1 MKRPRVQPNRSA
13 NRTET
18 KWDSALAGW
27 RGVLGSA
34 YVITD
39 RSVLNAAE
47 KTTFATHQ
55 TVPAILR
62 PASREQV
69 QDCLRIATEFRVAVY
84 PVSSGKNWGYGSG
97 VPSQTRTAIL
107 DLSRINRI
115 VDFSEDLAYVTVEPG
130 VTQQQLH
137 EFLQQKKSRLWM
149 DATGSTPL
157 SSLIGNTME
166 RGFGH
171 TPYGDHFA
179 HSCALEVVLPTGE
192 CIKTGYG
199 RYPDAKAAPLHRWG
213 IGPTLDGLFSQ
224 SNLGVVTR
232 MTIWLMPAPSY
243 FQAFVFRCDKETQ
256 FAGILEALRELRLSG
271 TLQSAVHIGNDYK
284 VLGGLQQYPWFETNG
299 KTPLLPAQMDK
310 LRSELKIGVWNGSGG
325 LYGTRTQVAEAR
337 RLLRTALRGKVNR
350 LTFLDDRLL
359 ALSLR
364 YAKPI
369 RIFTGWDL
377 SKTLTLLQ
385 PLYGLLKGVPTDS
398 PLASAYWRKRIAPP
412 AQMDPDRDG
421 CGLLWFAPVLPAT
434 PQDVA
439 AVRAVTV
446 KVLLAAGFEPMIS
459 LTLINGRAIS
469 CVISISYDRA
479 IPGEDQRAIDCY
491 RQLAAR
497 VNEMGYYSY
506 RLGIQS
512 MTEMDSGDDYTAL
525 LQRLKSV
532 IDPAGILS
540 PGRYEAPTL

>member
-1 MKRPRVQPNRSA
+1 MN
-13 NRTET
+13 ET
-18 KWDSALAGW
+18 NWDSALAGW
-27 RGVLGSA
+27 RGSLGSA

-39 RSVLNAAE
+39 RSVLSAAE
-47 KTTFATHQ
+47 KTTFATRQ

-62 PASREQV
+62 PSSREEV
-69 QDCLRIATEFRVAVY
+69 QNCLRIASRHHVALY

-97 VPSQTRTAIL
+97 VPSRTSTAIL
-107 DLSRINRI
+107 DLSRMNRI

-130 VTQQQLH
+130 VTQKQLH
-137 EFLQQKKSRLWM
+137 EYLQQKKSRLWM

-192 CIKTGYG
+192 CIQTGYG
-199 RYPDAKAAPLHRWG
+199 RFPEAKAAPLYRWG
-213 IGPTLDGLFSQ
+213 LGPTLDGLFSQ
-224 SNLGVVTR
+224 SNFGVVTR
-232 MTIWLMPAPSY
+232 MTIWLMPAPPY
-243 FQAFVFRCDKETQ
+243 FQAFVFRCDQESQ
-256 FAGILEALRELRLSG
+256 FGAMLKALRELRLNG
-271 TLQSAVHIGNDYK
+271 TLQSAVHVGNDYK
-284 VLGGLQQYPWFETNG
+284 VLGGLQQYPWVETNG
-299 KTPLLPAQMDK
+299 KTPLLPAQMAK
-310 LRSELKIGVWNGSGG
+310 LRAQLKIGVWNGSGG
-325 LYGTRTQVAEAR
+325 LYGTRVQVAEAR
-337 RLLRTALRGKVNR
+337 RLLRSALRGKVNR

-369 RIFTGWDL
+369 RLVTGWDL

-385 PLYGLLKGVPTDS
+385 PLYGLLKGIPTDS
-398 PLASAYWRKRIAPP
+398 PLASAYWRKRTPPP

-434 PQDVA
+434 PQDVT
-439 AVRAVTV
+439 AVRAATTEI
-446 KVLLAAGFEPMIS
+446 LLSAGFEPMIS

-469 CVISISYDRA
+469 CVISISYDRD
-479 IPGEDQRAIDCY
+479 IRGEDQRAIECY

-512 MTEMDSGDDYTAL
+512 MAEMDSRDHYAAL
-525 LQRLKSV
+525 LHKLKSV

-540 PGRYEAPTL
+540 PGRYETPVT